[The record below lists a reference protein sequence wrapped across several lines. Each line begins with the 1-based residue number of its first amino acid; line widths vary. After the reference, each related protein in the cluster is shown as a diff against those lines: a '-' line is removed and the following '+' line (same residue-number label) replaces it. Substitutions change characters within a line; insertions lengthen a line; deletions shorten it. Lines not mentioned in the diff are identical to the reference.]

1 MIIKDFEQLSPKRRK
16 EFLIH
21 SCQYVMSLNVADDL
35 ITDLFYFSK
44 GNFFIEVYY
53 SILWEKFLE
62 MTAFRGTDRLM
73 RYLKEVDF
81 GDVLESLNT
90 SK

>member
-1 MIIKDFEQLSPKRRK
+1 MQIKEFEQLSPKRRR

-35 ITDLFYFSK
+35 ITDLFYYSK
-44 GNFFIEVYY
+44 ENFFVEVYY
-53 SILWEKFLE
+53 SVLWEKFLE
-62 MTAFRGTDRLM
+62 MTAFRGTERVM
-73 RYLKEVDF
+73 RYLKAVDF